1 MGNLWERFENIATPE
16 EVESAK
22 AEFTPMA
29 EGMYKVRLE
38 EIEAGEIKSGL
49 PMLKGKFRVI
59 ESNRVIF
66 YNQVLQNLSYPFIT
80 AKNIASATIFINGLT
95 HEELEFTG
103 IGALAE
109 RVAGITMGGEYDIQ
123 LTYEEKDVDKKFPKI
138 EIIQVVT
145 GGEEFM
151 TVPDGIEELPFK

>member
-1 MGNLWERFENIATPE
+1 MGNLWERFENIATTE

-29 EGMYKVRLE
+29 EGRYKVRLE
-38 EIEAGEIKSGL
+38 EIEAGESKSGL

-95 HEELEFTG
+95 HEALEFT
-103 IGALAE
+103 E
-109 RVAGITMGGEYDIQ
+109 
-123 LTYEEKDVDKKFPKI
+123 
-138 EIIQVVT
+138 
-145 GGEEFM
+145 
-151 TVPDGIEELPFK
+151 